1 MYLEPAAQTPESQTS
16 VIRQPRP
23 LPVEHVQLELTP
35 DLKQAVP
42 SQQTKKR
49 FLLSLDPPMSLVLSV
64 GQPFL
69 LLSDLV

>member
-49 FLLSLDPPMSLVLSV
+49 FLLRSNTPRRAMSGRARIGMTGLIAA
-64 GQPFL
+64 
-69 LLSDLV
+69 